1 MKVVYP
7 KHIKKWLLS
16 WMNFNIWPLTISVVQ
31 LFVMAVWIAVALAV
45 FNAFTKSGSK
55 FLWILF
61 AILIFMIFVV
71 ITFFKI
77 SELTLIPFIAKIV
90 RNKFFDTNK
99 KFQVNFERSNPL
111 EIMIEESKTETEK
124 ANIEQKTNS
133 IDKEMINKIEKG
145 GLL

>member
-16 WMNFNIWPLTISVVQ
+16 GMNFNIWPLTISVIQ
-31 LFVMAVWIAVALAV
+31 LFVMAVWIAISLAV
-45 FNAFTKSGSK
+45 FNGISKSGSK
-55 FLWILF
+55 ALWIFF
-61 AILIFMIFVV
+61 AVLILIIFIV

-77 SELTLIPFIAKIV
+77 SELTLIPFVAKIV

-99 KFQVNFERSNPL
+99 KFQVNY
-111 EIMIEESKTETEK
+111 EK
-124 ANIEQKTNS
+124 ANPLDIMIWESKSEIETANIEKKVNT
-133 IDKEMINKIEKG
+133 IDKDMINKIEKG